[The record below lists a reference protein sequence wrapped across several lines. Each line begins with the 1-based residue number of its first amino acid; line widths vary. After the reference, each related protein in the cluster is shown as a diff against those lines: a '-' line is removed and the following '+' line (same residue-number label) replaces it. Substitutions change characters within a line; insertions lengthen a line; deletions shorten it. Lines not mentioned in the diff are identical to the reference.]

1 MPDGA
6 HGVTRPTIIHR
17 ELVCSIIM
25 QFYRRLKCVFTVQLV
40 LLLAL
45 AANVFAQAEKLP
57 PPPRELAEAWKLSP
71 RYVKF
76 ISVEGL
82 PVLGTEKASDYALRE
97 AEHLIRK
104 MIGHRPD
111 ILHALATNR
120 VRFVVMAAGE
130 MTTDIP
136 EHSDLTP
143 KSYWDRRARGL
154 GATRARPAVSCG
166 EENLLCLPG
175 DPYAAENILVHEFSH
190 AIHEMGLNIVDPTF
204 DQRLRETYEHA
215 RTNGLWKGTYAM
227 QNRMEYWAEAAQSWF
242 DCNRVNDREHGP
254 IDTRDKL
261 KPYDP
266 DMAKLLTEVF
276 GDTEW
281 RYQRPAKRAET
292 ERAHLAG
299 FDVTKAGRFAW
310 PKGVEKLEAQ
320 GELLALLEPG
330 KAPSATPVGGS
341 GKDTTILFVNKRAK
355 EVSLD
360 WIDFD
365 GRRKHYANVR
375 PGLTHLQ
382 NTHPGHVW
390 IISEGE
396 KVLGAAVA
404 AEATGRVEIK

>member
-1 MPDGA
+1 MK
-6 HGVTRPTIIHR
+6 TF
-17 ELVCSIIM
+17 SIA
-25 QFYRRLKCVFTVQLV
+25 
-40 LLLAL
+40 LAL
-45 AANVFAQAEKLP
+45 AALAAGAFAQTEKLSP
-57 PPPRELAEAWKLSP
+57 PPSELVASWKLSP
-71 RYVKF
+71 VYTKHL
-76 ISVEGL
+76 SVEGF
-82 PVLGTEKASDYALRE
+82 PVLASAKVSDYAVAE
-97 AEHLIRK
+97 AAYLIRK

-111 ILHALATNR
+111 ILHALATNH

-130 MTTDIP
+130 MTTDVP

-143 KSYWDRRARGL
+143 KNYWNRRARGL

-190 AIHEMGLNIVDPTF
+190 AIHEMGLSVVDPTF
-204 DQRLRETYEHA
+204 DKRLQAAYDNA
-215 RTNGLWKGTYAM
+215 KAKGLWKGTYAM

-266 DMAKLLTEVF
+266 EMAKLLTEVF
-276 GDTEW
+276 GDDEW
-281 RYQRPAKRAET
+281 RYQRPPKRPEA

-299 FDVTKAGRFAW
+299 FDVAKSGKFAW
-310 PKGVEKLEAQ
+310 PKEAAALENQ
-320 GELLALLEPG
+320 GELLVLLEPG
-330 KAPSATPVGGS
+330 KAPSATPRGGS
-341 GKDTTILFVNKRAK
+341 GKETSINFVNKRAK

-365 GRRKHYANVR
+365 GKRKHYTNVR

-390 IISEGE
+390 IVSEGE
-396 KVLGAAVA
+396 TILGAVVA
-404 AEATGRVEIK
+404 ADAAGRVEIK